1 MPILNHREGDPLTRD
16 VGTRLP
22 KENVSVVCSIRAR
35 HVVGM
40 LGARKT
46 DGILLK
52 ASRILND
59 ATERPEPSHAALTS
73 CSPLRFCVSA
83 QVFTRALVHLPPR
96 ALIVLSVAKRWV
108 AECRTCTPRHG

>member
-1 MPILNHREGDPLTRD
+1 MPILNHREGGPLTRD

-22 KENVSVVCSIRAR
+22 MENVSVVCSIRAR

-59 ATERPEPSHAALTS
+59 AIERPESKTAEARKARIGVLNHHRRTSQHACFAL
-73 CSPLRFCVSA
+73 
-83 QVFTRALVHLPPR
+83 
-96 ALIVLSVAKRWV
+96 
-108 AECRTCTPRHG
+108 

>member
-22 KENVSVVCSIRAR
+22 KENASVVCSIRAR

-59 ATERPEPSHAALTS
+59 AIERPEPTQVSELQDKALASRRLLKPGRPGSECSTIIAAHRST
-73 CSPLRFCVSA
+73 PVSLCN
-83 QVFTRALVHLPPR
+83 TD
-96 ALIVLSVAKRWV
+96 
-108 AECRTCTPRHG
+108 